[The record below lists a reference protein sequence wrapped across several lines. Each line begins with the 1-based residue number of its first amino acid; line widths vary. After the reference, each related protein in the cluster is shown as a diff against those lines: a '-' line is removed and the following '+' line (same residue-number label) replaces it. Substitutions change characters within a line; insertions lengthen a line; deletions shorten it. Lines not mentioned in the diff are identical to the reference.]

1 MPGPMRKPERKLK
14 RAAASRYA
22 PRRLGPRQR
31 LIRLCRLSLL
41 LGWLA
46 LLPHGAPAAEYRPLP
61 PRWAA
66 GLSNDWLLHDAA
78 RNRLILYLPDYHAPA
93 HAYYQWVRLRPGQ
106 PFLVTFAAQPGLS
119 LLLNNQLVFTTSSAK
134 TYSLDLARLLPPPPP
149 AGPILLAVWQPDGA
163 PDLASF
169 RSTTAA
175 PARAGR
181 PAALPFAALPR
192 RPGQQG
198 ENVFLTCVLL
208 LGLSY
213 GGLRASYRP
222 GLSRIFQVED
232 LFGSAPD
239 QQSFLTRPAFTLLN
253 LLLVVLFAFSFALL
267 LVAIHTNLQNLPLVR
282 QLLDVP
288 ESAIVARVLLYTVL
302 IAGFVLGKYLF
313 LELMG
318 YIFDVQSLV
327 NVHYREFLRSMLL
340 AGLGLPLVLLLYIGF
355 NATRPAPVTWVA
367 NAVVLVLLSGTVLR
381 VARTLHRHTSLL
393 TLQLFAYLCTTEILP
408 LAVILKLI
416 VFAY

>member
-1 MPGPMRKPERKLK
+1 MRF
-14 RAAASRYA
+14 
-22 PRRLGPRQR
+22 G
-31 LIRLCRLSLL
+31 L
-41 LGWLA
+41 LGLLVLLA
-46 LLPHGAPAAEYRPLP
+46 ARPALAAEYQPLP

-66 GLSNDWLLHDAA
+66 GLSAEWLLHDAA
-78 RNRLILYLPDYHAPA
+78 RNRLILYLPGYHAPA
-93 HAYYQWVRLRPGQ
+93 RAYYQWLRLRPGQ
-106 PFLVTFAAQPGLS
+106 PFRISFAAQPGLS
-119 LLLNNQLVFTTSSAK
+119 LLLNNQLVFTARAAT
-134 TYSLDLARLLPPPPP
+134 TYSLDLARLLPTPAP
-149 AGPILLAVWQPDGA
+149 AGPMLLAVWQPEGS

-169 RSTTAA
+169 SSGAAALAGPGQPAAA
-175 PARAGR
+175 PLAAR
-181 PAALPFAALPR
+181 PR

-253 LLLVVLFAFSFALL
+253 LLLVVLFAFALALL

-288 ESAIVARVLLYTVL
+288 ESAIVVRVLLYTLL
-302 IAGFVLGKYLF
+302 IAGLVLGKYLF

-318 YIFDVQSLV
+318 YIFDVQGLV
-327 NVHYREFLRSMLL
+327 NIHYREFLRSLLL
-340 AGLGLPLVLLLYIGF
+340 AGLGLPLVLVLYISF
-355 NATRPAPVTWVA
+355 NATRPAPVNWVA
-367 NAVVLVLLSGTVLR
+367 NAVVLLLLSGTVLR
-381 VARTLHRHTSLL
+381 VARTLHRHSSLL

-416 VFAY
+416 VFA